1 MQPSFGKF
9 RSIENAVYKGLTG
22 RSGLVFVFHEGIT
35 GRSGLVFVLHKG
47 LTGRSETVFAFRKGL
62 TGWSGPVFV
71 LHKSFE
77 VAKKGC
83 EVACGAFGEAE
94 WAEIVGISNSVLHLP
109 RIYTQEV

>member
-1 MQPSFGKF
+1 MQLSFGKF

-22 RSGLVFVFHEGIT
+22 RSGP
-35 GRSGLVFVLHKG
+35 VFVLHKG
-47 LTGRSETVFAFRKGL
+47 LTGRSGLVFVLRKGLTRRSELVFVLHKGL
-62 TGWSGPVFV
+62 TGWNETVFV
-71 LHKSFE
+71 LHKGFE

-83 EVACGAFGEAE
+83 EVALGAFGEAE

>member
-22 RSGLVFVFHEGIT
+22 RSGLVFV
-35 GRSGLVFVLHKG
+35 LHKG
-47 LTGRSETVFAFRKGL
+47 LTGRSETVFAFRKAL
-62 TGWSGPVFV
+62 TRWSGPVFV
-71 LHKSFE
+71 LHKGFE
-77 VAKKGC
+77 VANKGR
-83 EVACGAFGEAE
+83 EVARGAFGEAE

>member
-1 MQPSFGKF
+1 MQLSFGKF

-35 GRSGLVFVLHKG
+35 GRSGLVFVLHKA
-47 LTGRSETVFAFRKGL
+47 LTRWSET
-62 TGWSGPVFV
+62 VFV

-83 EVACGAFGEAE
+83 EVARGAFGEAE

>member
-47 LTGRSETVFAFRKGL
+47 
-62 TGWSGPVFV
+62 
-71 LHKSFE
+71 FE
-77 VAKKGC
+77 VANKGC
-83 EVACGAFGEAE
+83 EVARGAFGEAE

>member
-9 RSIENAVYKGLTG
+9 RSIENAVYEGLTG
-22 RSGLVFVFHEGIT
+22 RSGLVFVLRKGLT
-35 GRSGLVFVLHKG
+35 GWNETVFVLHKG
-47 LTGRSETVFAFRKGL
+47 
-62 TGWSGPVFV
+62 
-71 LHKSFE
+71 FE
-77 VAKKGC
+77 VANKGC

>member
-1 MQPSFGKF
+1 MELPFGIF

-22 RSGLVFVFHEGIT
+22 RNELVFVLHKALT
-35 GRSGLVFVLHKG
+35 RRSGLVFVLRKG
-47 LTGRSETVFAFRKGL
+47 LTGRSETVF
-62 TGWSGPVFV
+62 V
-71 LHKSFE
+71 LHKGFE

-83 EVACGAFGEAE
+83 EVARGAFGEAE

>member
-1 MQPSFGKF
+1 MELSFGKF
-9 RSIENAVYKGLTG
+9 RLIENAVYEGLTG

-35 GRSGLVFVLHKG
+35 GRSRLVFVLHKA
-47 LTGRSETVFAFRKGL
+47 LTR
-62 TGWSGPVFV
+62 WSGPVFV

-77 VAKKGC
+77 VAKKGR
-83 EVACGAFGEAE
+83 EVARGAFGEAE

>member
-1 MQPSFGKF
+1 MQPLFGKF

-35 GRSGLVFVLHKG
+35 GRSGLVFVLHKA
-47 LTGRSETVFAFRKGL
+47 LTRWSET
-62 TGWSGPVFV
+62 VFV

-77 VAKKGC
+77 VANKGC
-83 EVACGAFGEAE
+83 EVARGAFGEAE

>member
-1 MQPSFGKF
+1 MELLFGKF

-22 RSGLVFVFHEGIT
+22 RSGLVFV
-35 GRSGLVFVLHKG
+35 LHKA
-47 LTGRSETVFAFRKGL
+47 LTRWSET
-62 TGWSGPVFV
+62 VFV

-77 VAKKGC
+77 VANKGR
-83 EVACGAFGEAE
+83 EVASGAFGEAE

>member
-35 GRSGLVFVLHKG
+35 GRSRLVFVLHKA
-47 LTGRSETVFAFRKGL
+47 LTRWSET
-62 TGWSGPVFV
+62 VFV
-71 LHKSFE
+71 LHKGFE
-77 VAKKGC
+77 VAKKGR
-83 EVACGAFGEAE
+83 EVARGAFGEAE

>member
-1 MQPSFGKF
+1 MQLSFGKF

-35 GRSGLVFVLHKG
+35 GRSGLVFVFRKG
-47 LTGRSETVFAFRKGL
+47 LTGRSETVF
-62 TGWSGPVFV
+62 V
-71 LHKSFE
+71 LHKGFE

-83 EVACGAFGEAE
+83 EVARGAFGEAE